1 MLPNIWSVWSW
12 KAFNQRKGQMAKLHF
27 YYSAMNAGKSTALL
41 QANHNY
47 GERGMQTILLTA
59 ALDDRAGRGVIKSRI
74 GIETQAVAFEKGD
87 DLAEIVRSKADGQS
101 IDCVLIDEAQFLTRK
116 QVSELADLVDQDGI
130 PVLAYGL
137 RTDFRGETFEGSQ
150 YLLAWSDDIREIKAI
165 CSCGKKATM
174 NARVNAA
181 GKIER
186 DGKQIE
192 IGGNERYVSL
202 CRKCFTGSE
211 KVTI

>member
-1 MLPNIWSVWSW
+1 
-12 KAFNQRKGQMAKLHF
+12 MAKLHF

-47 GERGMQTILLTA
+47 GERGMRTILLTA

-74 GIETQAVAFEKGD
+74 GIETQAVAFEKAD
-87 DLAEIVRSKADGQS
+87 NLAEIVRTKAQGQS
-101 IDCVLIDEAQFLTRK
+101 IGCVLIDEAQFLTRK
-116 QVSELADLVDQDGI
+116 QVNELTDLVDHDGI

-150 YLLAWSDDIREIKAI
+150 YLLAWADDIREIKEI

-174 NARVNAA
+174 NARVNEE

-186 DGKQIE
+186 DGNQIE

-202 CRKCFTGSE
+202 CRKCFTDSD

>member
-1 MLPNIWSVWSW
+1 
-12 KAFNQRKGQMAKLHF
+12 MAKLHF

-47 GERGMQTILLTA
+47 GERGMQTLLLTA

-74 GIETQAVAFEKGD
+74 GIETQAVAFEKAD
-87 DLAEIVRSKADGQS
+87 NLAEIVRTKAQGQS
-101 IDCVLIDEAQFLTRK
+101 IGCVLIDEAQFLTRK
-116 QVSELADLVDQDGI
+116 QVNELTDLVDHDGI

-137 RTDFRGETFEGSQ
+137 RTDFRGETCEGSQ
-150 YLLAWSDDIREIKAI
+150 YLLAWADDIREIKAI

-174 NARVNAA
+174 NARVNEE

-186 DGKQIE
+186 DGNQIE

-202 CRKCFTGSE
+202 CRKCFTDSD